1 MARKLKIATNARAAA
16 AKGALPA
23 APETLPTQHPEP
35 VSERVPDLGLEH
47 FAAPSDDAGLSLE
60 ELSEAYASLLSDGA
74 DPYATASND
83 DDDGLESLEDDGAIE
98 FGENSV
104 GETTAT
110 VAVGESA
117 GEDDDT
123 RLPAAGEVE
132 ISPRTILE
140 AMLFVGHPAHEPLT
154 SKHVSSL
161 MRGVRPREIDEL
173 VQELNEVYAAENC
186 PYAIE
191 SVGAGYRLGLRA
203 ELEPLRDRFY
213 GRVKEARLSQQA
225 IDVLA
230 LVAYNQPLTRPEIEK
245 FRNASSGG
253 VLSQLVRRGLLRV
266 ERPDKKPREPIFYT
280 TDRFLELFGL
290 ESLEDLPKSQD

>member
-1 MARKLKIATNARAAA
+1 MARKPKSTNRASADQSPP
-16 AKGALPA
+16 PA
-23 APETLPTQHPEP
+23 PPETVADP

-47 FAAPSDDAGLSLE
+47 FATPSDDAGLSLE

-74 DPYATASND
+74 DPYSPVPNVGE
-83 DDDGLESLEDDGAIE
+83 DGLGGLAADGEIDADE
-98 FGENSV
+98 E
-104 GETTAT
+104 
-110 VAVGESA
+110 AVGEELSSVAGDESA
-117 GEDDDT
+117 VEEDDT
-123 RLPAAGEVE
+123 RLPAAAEVE

-154 SKHVSSL
+154 AKHVSSL
-161 MRGVRPREIDEL
+161 MRGVRPREVDEL
-173 VQELNEVYAAENC
+173 VQELNDVYAAENC

-191 SVGAGYRLGLRA
+191 SVGAGYRLGLRT

-245 FRNASSGG
+245 LRNAASGG

-266 ERPDKKPREPIFYT
+266 ERPDRKPREPIFYT

-290 ESLEDLPKSQD
+290 ETLEDLPKSQD